1 MIGSASAPASSG
13 NLGPA
18 FDALALALSLR
29 CSATAEPAD
38 EMLLTEHGATTPLES
53 GDMIY
58 RAADMAAGRP
68 MHITLDNQVPR
79 TRGLGSSSA
88 VTAAVAGAALKA
100 AVKRGGQARAYE
112 IVSEIE
118 GFGDNAAAA
127 VFGGLVAVS
136 GTGVQRLRLHES
148 LLPVV
153 GIPHEHLPTGQS
165 RAVLPAQVSHG
176 LASRTLGRLIFL
188 VEGLREGNAETL
200 SHAAGDELQEEPRA
214 PLSPMTGELMEAAK
228 AAGAVH
234 VCRSGS
240 GPTALAFATSE
251 TRGRVIGAMA
261 GVLGN
266 EGEVLALSVDDDG
279 LL

>member
-1 MIGSASAPASSG
+1 MIGSASSPASSG

-18 FDALALALSLR
+18 FDALAVALSLR
-29 CSATAEPAD
+29 CSATAEPAE
-38 EMLLTEHGATTPLES
+38 EMMLTEHGSSTPLEPD
-53 GDMIY
+53 DMIY
-58 RAADMAAGRP
+58 RATELAAGRP
-68 MHITLDNQVPR
+68 MHITLESQVPR

-100 AVKRGGQARAYE
+100 AVRPGGRARAFE
-112 IVSEIE
+112 IVGEIE

-136 GTGVQRLRLHES
+136 GTGVQHLRLHES

-214 PLSPMTGELMEAAK
+214 PLSPMTGQLMEAAK
-228 AAGAVH
+228 AAGAMH

-240 GPTALAFATSE
+240 GPTALAFATAE
-251 TRGRVIGAMA
+251 TRGRVIGAMS
-261 GVLGN
+261 GVLGAK
-266 EGEVLALSVDDDG
+266 GEVLALSVDYDG

>member
-13 NLGPA
+13 NLGPG
-18 FDALALALSLR
+18 FDAVALALSLR

-38 EMLLTEHGATTPLES
+38 EMTLTEHGETSPLDP

-58 RAADMAAGRP
+58 RAAYLAADRP
-68 MHITLDNQVPR
+68 MHITLSNEVPR

-88 VTAAVAGAALKA
+88 VTAAVAGAVLKA
-100 AVKRGGQARAYE
+100 GVMSGGRSRVFE
-112 IVSEIE
+112 IVTEIE

-153 GIPHEHLPTGQS
+153 GIPHEHLRTGEA
-165 RAVLPAQVSHG
+165 RAVLPAQVSHD
-176 LASRTLGRLIFL
+176 LASRTLGRLVFL
-188 VEGLREGNAETL
+188 IEGLREGNAETL
-200 SHAAGDELQEEPRA
+200 SHAAGDELQEAPRA
-214 PLSPMTGELMEAAK
+214 HLSPMTGEMMEAARV
-228 AAGAVH
+228 AGAIH
-234 VCRSGS
+234 VCRSGA

-261 GVLGN
+261 GVLGTA
-266 EGEVLALSVDDDG
+266 GEVLALSVDEDG

>member
-13 NLGPA
+13 NLGPG
-18 FDALALALSLR
+18 FDAVALALSLR

-38 EMLLTEHGATTPLES
+38 EMTLTEHGETSPLDP

-58 RAADMAAGRP
+58 RAAYLAADRP
-68 MHITLDNQVPR
+68 MHITLSNEVPR

-88 VTAAVAGAALKA
+88 VTAAVAGSVLKA
-100 AVKRGGQARAYE
+100 GVMSGGRSRACE
-112 IVSEIE
+112 IGTEIE

-153 GIPHEHLPTGQS
+153 GIPHEHLRTGEA
-165 RAVLPAQVSHG
+165 RAVLPAQVSHD
-176 LASRTLGRLIFL
+176 LASRTLGRLVFL
-188 VEGLREGNAETL
+188 IEGLREGNAETL
-200 SHAAGDELQEEPRA
+200 SHAAGDELQEAPRA
-214 PLSPMTGELMEAAK
+214 HLSPMTGEMMEAARV
-228 AAGAVH
+228 AGAIH
-234 VCRSGS
+234 VCRSGA

-261 GVLGN
+261 GVLGTA
-266 EGEVLALSVDDDG
+266 GEVLALSVDEDG